1 MKTKT
6 LTKIKLINWHGFFD
20 ETIPVSD
27 SILLTGENGSGK
39 STLVDALYFLLSGG
53 ETNRFNVAANDST
66 NRTLESY
73 MRGKTGVEGK
83 SYLRAETPLI
93 SHLALEF
100 LDRATNEYFVLG
112 VCLEIQE
119 GREGKV
125 LRSFYK
131 IDGELKEEYYSFE
144 EAGVKNYRNR

>member
-53 ETNRFNVAANDST
+53 ETNRFNIAANDST

-131 IDGELKEEYYSFE
+131 IDG
-144 EAGVKNYRNR
+144 GVLLL